1 MDAKNG
7 FSQKTS
13 MKSLHTLRPSKYRL
27 VVIAEGACLLAS
39 RQVFQRKI
47 YEPNEGMSG
56 NEVVADDLIAIAY
69 SDTFQKATQDH
80 DKNLLPFLKRCKL
93 NVRLNLEKLMLR
105 VSSTFADKSDREQN
119 NIFLLQEQ
127 HENFVAAVRK

>member
-1 MDAKNG
+1 MPFGISSAPK
-7 FSQKTS
+7 
-13 MKSLHTLRPSKYRL
+13 
-27 VVIAEGACLLAS
+27 
-39 RQVFQRKI
+39 VFQRKI

-56 NEVVADDLIAIAY
+56 NEVVVDDLIAIAY

-93 NVRLNLEKLMLR
+93 NVCLNLEKLMLQ

-119 NIFLLQEQ
+119 NIFLLQE
-127 HENFVAAVRK
+127 HGDFVAAVRK